1 MFSKKIKKECEPI
14 IAATEEM
21 SQESQRGFKVFAIF
35 AAVLVEYMV
44 NHHNIFQHFRR
55 NDSHDKKAKVYEENM
70 NILRSKLQSGEIQPS
85 KPEVLSV
92 ASYAKIIHKCP
103 RSILETACYLA
114 EDYNLQR
121 NAYWGSGRTLPEPVR
136 PGEEECRRFKVK
148 NIKRVM
154 KHKRMTFPFIEHNH
168 LYARRINLS
177 SVNSSDLTHFN
188 VDETYVEQ
196 YNGTVRIVI
205 HPVMFIDKRFFYCLH
220 DIRVMGIDLGV
231 NTDATCAIYD
241 NSTGKCTLKQ
251 IRLPVKDKI
260 LQLQNQYKHTNN
272 KETKESLR
280 REIHALNEAYRK
292 ELAKAICQY
301 AVENKVEFVFL
312 EGLHKNS
319 TKDETAIFWNPKS
332 TLEVI
337 YSELHGAGI
346 AYRSVS
352 AANTSQYYHKGGYVE
367 RDKENYSRATAPD
380 GQIIDADVNAAKNIV
395 ARGMIGLYLDS
406 IPEDDLI
413 YMLSE
418 QPVLLE
424 QNEII
429 FRDFEDDRKNVDHKC
444 DTRIITER
452 ERDFGRIKKTLCK
465 KYGIK

>member
-1 MFSKKIKKECEPI
+1 MFSKKIKKECEHI
-14 IAATEEM
+14 IAATVEM

-44 NHHNIFQHFRR
+44 NHNNIFHHFRR
-55 NDSHDKKAKVYEENM
+55 NDSHDKKAKVYEDNI

-196 YNGTVRIVI
+196 YNGTMRIVI
-205 HPVMFIDKRFFYCLH
+205 YPVMFIDKRFFYCLH

-251 IRLPVKDKI
+251 IRLPIKDKI
-260 LQLQNQYKHTNN
+260 LQRQNKYKHTNN

-380 GQIIDADVNAAKNIV
+380 GQIIDADANAAKNIV
-395 ARGMIGLYLDS
+395 ARGMIEIYFDS
-406 IPEDDLI
+406 IPEEILA
-413 YMLSE
+413 YMLKK
-418 QPVLLE
+418 QPVLLKS
-424 QNEII
+424 NKII
-429 FRDFEDDRKNVDHKC
+429 FRYFNEVRKYVDKKC
-444 DTRIITER
+444 NTNKITKQ
-452 ERDFGRIKKTLCK
+452 ERDFSRSKKSLCK